1 MVIGYRLTKRINL
14 DESMSFKHVKTSFS
28 SFFLEFLTIVSFL
41 SFNHFFSCFHEFF
54 HFPTSF
60 FILFTSLRFSLFL
73 LYSCFLVFISM
84 KSTYT
89 SVFFP
94 FRTTIMSIRID
105 LFSTY
110 FKLKHTSF
118 IVLQI

>member
-1 MVIGYRLTKRINL
+1 
-14 DESMSFKHVKTSFS
+14 
-28 SFFLEFLTIVSFL
+28 
-41 SFNHFFSCFHEFF
+41 
-54 HFPTSF
+54 
-60 FILFTSLRFSLFL
+60 
-73 LYSCFLVFISM
+73 M